1 MINIDAEEEYRK
13 QVKTN
18 YEFSTWANHTKEG
31 NADVRLTDV
40 RIDPEQIN
48 RWKLE
53 EAEELPAVRQR
64 RERRYIYVSPENSGR
79 RRLLLTT
86 LECNSVLDAHESLI
100 DVVMTYMAPH
110 LPRCETKGLEV
121 GDICFG
127 SHGDVNLSVIF
138 VRFNILAE
146 TKNAGTE
153 PISVDEFAREVDA
166 IIYSYYR
173 RSLG

>member
-1 MINIDAEEEYRK
+1 MNNIDAEEAYRNH
-13 QVKTN
+13 VKAN
-18 YEFSTWANHTKEG
+18 YEFTKWAGKTREG
-31 NADVRLTDV
+31 TPDVRLTDV
-40 RIDPEQIN
+40 RIGPEEIT

-64 RERRYIYVSPENSGR
+64 RERRYVYVSPDSGGR

-86 LECNSVLDAHESLI
+86 LECNSVADAHESLI
-100 DVVMTYMAPH
+100 DVVMTYMAPS

-138 VRFNILAE
+138 ARFNILAE

-153 PISVDEFAREVDA
+153 PVSVDEFARDVDA
-166 IIYSYYR
+166 IIYSYYQ
-173 RSLG
+173 RSYG